1 MKPFE
6 RITNPRE
13 IRRRLRLNQQEFWS
27 RVGVTQSG
35 GSRYESG
42 RNMPRPVRELLRLVH
57 IEGIELAKARGNDFE
72 VASRLKATNPRLYR
86 RLKKAANRKNGGRK
100 Q

>member
-42 RNMPRPVRELLRLVH
+42 RSMPKPVRELLRLVH
-57 IEGIELAKARGNDFE
+57 IEGIELAKARGSDFE
-72 VASRLKATNPRLYR
+72 VASRLRTTNPRLYR
-86 RLKKAANRKNGGRK
+86 RLRIEALKTNGRK
-100 Q
+100 K